1 MSNTHTIEIIH
12 NGETQTF
19 TAPED
24 QTILEAAGDAG
35 IELPSSCLSG
45 VCTTCA
51 GKVISGEIHH
61 PDAMGVSPEL
71 KEKGFTLLCAAYAR
85 SDMKI
90 EAGQEDQLYE
100 LQFGQFQN

>member
-1 MSNTHTIEIIH
+1 MSNTHSIEIIH

-19 TAPED
+19 SAIET
-24 QTILEAAGDAG
+24 QTILEAAKDAN

-51 GKVISGEIHH
+51 AKIVTGEIHQ
-61 PDAMGVSPEL
+61 PDAMGVSASLQEQ
-71 KEKGFTLLCAAYAR
+71 GFALLCVAYAR
-85 SDMKI
+85 SNLKI